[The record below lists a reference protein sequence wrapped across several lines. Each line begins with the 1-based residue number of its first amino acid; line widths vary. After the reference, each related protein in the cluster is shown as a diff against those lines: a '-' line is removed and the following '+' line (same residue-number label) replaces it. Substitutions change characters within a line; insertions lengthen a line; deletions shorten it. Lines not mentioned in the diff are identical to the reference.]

1 MEQRFHQKSCMSTT
15 GMNKNKEWNRQVIK
29 KFIYREKGGRKT
41 NSGTGNSSKK
51 LYMKAKEEKKKTKVK
66 LVYSESLTRFTISQI

>member
-1 MEQRFHQKSCMSTT
+1 MSTT

-51 LYMKAKEEKKKTKVK
+51 LYMKAKEEKKEKKEEKETEKTE
-66 LVYSESLTRFTISQI
+66 SEVSV